1 MLDLDLVGARRILV
15 DGLEAATSFNNILE
29 LKFLPRSIIEKWMLA
44 RSAEDVSNLIQS
56 SNRNL
61 FS

>member
-1 MLDLDLVGARRILV
+1 MIDFDLAGARRILV
-15 DGLEAATSFNNILE
+15 DGLEVATSFNNILE

-56 SNRNL
+56 STRNT

>member
-1 MLDLDLVGARRILV
+1 MIDFDLAEARRLLV
-15 DGLEAATSFNNILE
+15 DGLEAAATFNNILE

-56 SNRNL
+56 
-61 FS
+61 